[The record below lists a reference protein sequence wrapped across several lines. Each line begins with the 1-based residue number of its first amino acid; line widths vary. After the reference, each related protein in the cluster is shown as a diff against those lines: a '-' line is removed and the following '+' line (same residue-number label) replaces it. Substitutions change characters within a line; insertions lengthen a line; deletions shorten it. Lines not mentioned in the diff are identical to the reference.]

1 MGIICIYTRLHT
13 HTKTHTQTPPPSC
26 KHGLCVRFQL
36 FVLTNYL
43 TVSELRPVT
52 CRHTA
57 GVAYRHTHLGLGNNP
72 PPMQVYAH
80 HPPAMW
86 AHITRIRQNFQT
98 CKPPILLT
106 ISTAKNCNKNN
117 SNTNTILAVVL
128 HASRP
133 YVMTRFF
140 ACFHAG
146 YFVSFTREKSRR
158 KKTVGFVESL
168 CISLRQLRHSDG
180 ALTLKPM
187 YSCLCT
193 LPPTA
198 LTQGASSLE
207 PNAKPPTRLSSRPR

>member
-1 MGIICIYTRLHT
+1 MH
-13 HTKTHTQTPPPSC
+13 S
-26 KHGLCVRFQL
+26 
-36 FVLTNYL
+36 
-43 TVSELRPVT
+43 
-52 CRHTA
+52 A

-72 PPMQVYAH
+72 PPMHICAH

-106 ISTAKNCNKNN
+106 IPTAKNCNKNN
-117 SNTNTILAVVL
+117 SNTNNILGMVL

-168 CISLRQLRHSDG
+168 CISLQSQSTQG
-180 ALTLKPM
+180 CAALTLKPM

-207 PNAKPPTRLSSRPR
+207 PNAKPPTKPSSRLR